1 MEDAKTM
8 QRGFT
13 GYEYKEV
20 TAESSRA
27 SFLIDGYECFGWE
40 LDENFPESRKTGNAG
55 NLKKM
60 VIRLKRSRKIV
71 NKMELTRLQRN
82 FEACVNEIDTLE
94 KAKTSTAALCA
105 ITVGIIGTAF
115 MAGSVFAVTA
125 EPPRIILSVILAVP
139 AFLGWIIPYFL
150 YKRMVRKQTE
160 KLTPLIEEKQEEI
173 YGICEKGSKLLY

>member
-27 SFLIDGYECFGWE
+27 SFLIDGYECFGWK

-150 YKRMVRKQTE
+150 YKRIVRKQTE

>member
-94 KAKTSTAALCA
+94 KAKTSTAAMRDHCRDHRHCLYG
-105 ITVGIIGTAF
+105 GIGFCGNSRAAPDHTECNTC
-115 MAGSVFAVTA
+115 GSRVSGVDHPLF
-125 EPPRIILSVILAVP
+125 SVQKDGEKTDGETDASD
-139 AFLGWIIPYFL
+139 
-150 YKRMVRKQTE
+150 RRKTGRD
-160 KLTPLIEEKQEEI
+160 LWNM
-173 YGICEKGSKLLY
+173 